1 MKRKILLYGVATYKN
16 RGVEAIIHSTLNQ
29 IDSSKYDLTIATGDI
44 AYNELKYQDKVSYIR
59 QSRRTE
65 LTEEEKALEKK
76 YDSMPFDYH
85 NYELLYQKDVVEKM
99 KEVDICFSVGGDN
112 YCYPPA
118 SWLYVLDEKSKQ
130 LGHKTVLWGAS
141 LFEKIEEEELL
152 SDLNNFDVLVIRE
165 SLTLEAIQ
173 KYVDPNKIIFVKDP
187 AFSLE
192 IKEVAL
198 DKWYQKRPYIVLNV
212 SPLTIKNET
221 AYQAIVDLIKYLLK
235 ETKDSICLLP
245 HVTTEDC
252 NDLEILSRLKKDFL
266 EEERVYLEENSY
278 DCCELKYIISRSKLT
293 IAARTHASIAAYST
307 CVPTLVIGYS
317 VKARGI
323 AKDLFGSYEDYVVDS
338 KSLTS
343 ELLIEKTKGIL
354 KNQEKIKKTLKMQM
368 PKIIEETSTIFDRV
382 MEKLEEMEARE
393 ICPEKKCM
401 GCGTCA
407 QICPVGAIEMRK
419 NKEGYQYPYIN
430 QEKCIHCDKCRIACP
445 ILKKEKENT
454 FEKKFYAVKNKN
466 IEERVNSTS
475 GGVFSILARYCLK
488 EKGIVYGCEMVENHA
503 QHVRI
508 TKEKELSRIR
518 GSKYIESNIL
528 NTFTQ
533 VKEDVEKGK
542 LVLFSGTPCQ
552 IGAIRNYV
560 GKDKTNLILVSVICH
575 GVMNEKLLK
584 KHIEE
589 IEEETGK
596 KCTEW
601 TFREKKTAPWSKSSI
616 SYKLEK
622 EKKTIPFEDD
632 SLMNLFLA
640 NAVLRESCYDCS
652 FKGNKNVADIQ
663 LGDYWGIEMTKKDFY
678 DEKGVSLVIANSK
691 KGLDFLKK
699 VNLEKEAEVE
709 EGHLEDV
716 EAYNPSTFESV
727 KRPSIRTHI
736 LKDIDD
742 VSPTTLRR
750 NIKGELYEYLYKK
763 QILSLQKE
771 NKELYQKLE
780 QIYQSSRWK
789 IVDKSANIINKIL
802 KRK

>member
-1 MKRKILLYGVATYKN
+1 
-16 RGVEAIIHSTLNQ
+16 
-29 IDSSKYDLTIATGDI
+29 
-44 AYNELKYQDKVSYIR
+44 
-59 QSRRTE
+59 
-65 LTEEEKALEKK
+65 
-76 YDSMPFDYH
+76 
-85 NYELLYQKDVVEKM
+85 
-99 KEVDICFSVGGDN
+99 
-112 YCYPPA
+112 
-118 SWLYVLDEKSKQ
+118 
-130 LGHKTVLWGAS
+130 
-141 LFEKIEEEELL
+141 
-152 SDLNNFDVLVIRE
+152 
-165 SLTLEAIQ
+165 
-173 KYVDPNKIIFVKDP
+173 
-187 AFSLE
+187 
-192 IKEVAL
+192 
-198 DKWYQKRPYIVLNV
+198 
-212 SPLTIKNET
+212 
-221 AYQAIVDLIKYLLK
+221 
-235 ETKDSICLLP
+235 
-245 HVTTEDC
+245 
-252 NDLEILSRLKKDFL
+252 
-266 EEERVYLEENSY
+266 
-278 DCCELKYIISRSKLT
+278 
-293 IAARTHASIAAYST
+293 
-307 CVPTLVIGYS
+307 
-317 VKARGI
+317 
-323 AKDLFGSYEDYVVDS
+323 
-338 KSLTS
+338 
-343 ELLIEKTKGIL
+343 
-354 KNQEKIKKTLKMQM
+354 
-368 PKIIEETSTIFDRV
+368 
-382 MEKLEEMEARE
+382 
-393 ICPEKKCM
+393 
-401 GCGTCA
+401 
-407 QICPVGAIEMRK
+407 
-419 NKEGYQYPYIN
+419 
-430 QEKCIHCDKCRIACP
+430 
-445 ILKKEKENT
+445 
-454 FEKKFYAVKNKN
+454 
-466 IEERVNSTS
+466 
-475 GGVFSILARYCLK
+475 
-488 EKGIVYGCEMVENHA
+488 MVENHA

-584 KHIEE
+584 KHIEA

-691 KGLDFLKK
+691 KGLDFIKK

-716 EAYNPSTFESV
+716 EAYNPSTLESV

-742 VSPTTLRR
+742 VSPATLRR